1 MHDHGDRCHL
11 TLASIH
17 PILDSTSNTT
27 IRFDL
32 HHHPSSITL
41 PPDYQSLSPATL
53 AEPATHPPLPCLN
66 ITVFLLPWSIVVLP
80 SGSPSQNA
88 FVTVSDVLDAL
99 HLALNLSATPEE
111 LAELASEEIRAEVR
125 AAYER
130 RVQALAD
137 WRWRESERLMGI
149 RRVDLLMGRTRFL
162 GLSIQGKERN
172 VLVLDIC

>member
-32 HHHPSSITL
+32 HHHPSSITV
-41 PPDYQSLSPATL
+41 PPDYQSLSPAAL
-53 AEPATHPPLPCLN
+53 AEPATYPPLPCLN
-66 ITVFLLPWSIVVLP
+66 ITVSLLPRSIVVLP

-88 FVTVSDVLDAL
+88 FVTVSDVLDTL
-99 HLALNLSATPEE
+99 HLALSMSPTPEE
-111 LAELASEEIRAEVR
+111 LGELGSEEIRSEVR

-130 RVQALAD
+130 RVQALGD
-137 WRWRESERLMGI
+137 WRWRELERQMGI
-149 RRVDLLMGRTRFL
+149 RRVDLLMGLTRFL
-162 GLSIQGKERN
+162 GLSIQGKERTL
-172 VLVLDIC
+172 LVLDVC